1 MKKIIKFSKPHT
13 HIADIKKDYIYDNL
27 EYLNNAKRINLNYSN
42 QPLRKKC
49 KNCGFKLSKTYFKQ
63 FKIEYSLCDKCGHL
77 NGNKQDTKKFTH
89 WLYAEKKQDNYG
101 SRKYYLDKDFDKRV
115 KKIYL
120 PKVNFLKQVLKNNI
134 KVLEIGSGGGAFFK
148 ST

>member
-63 FKIEYSLCDKCGHL
+63 FKIVI
-77 NGNKQDTKKFTH
+77 NI
-89 WLYAEKKQDNYG
+89 
-101 SRKYYLDKDFDKRV
+101 SRVLHIPKRH
-115 KKIYL
+115 
-120 PKVNFLKQVLKNNI
+120 
-134 KVLEIGSGGGAFFK
+134 SHH
-148 ST
+148 